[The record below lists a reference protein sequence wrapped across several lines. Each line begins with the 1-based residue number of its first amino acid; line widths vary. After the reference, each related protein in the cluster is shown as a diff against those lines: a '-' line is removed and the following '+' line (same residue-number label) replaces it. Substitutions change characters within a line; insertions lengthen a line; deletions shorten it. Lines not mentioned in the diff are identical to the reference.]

1 MASGLAS
8 EGRLDDKIF
17 EAVSAG
23 IVCLDREM
31 RIIRC
36 NRMGARSI
44 GADDAAQ
51 ITGKLF
57 DEVVKTNFENV
68 KIAFRKVLDDKRAR
82 TFWGFPLAAGRGE
95 KTFWDYTITELE
107 GGILLSAVESGDRV
121 QGEYNLQSAVDDAHQ
136 YADELQ
142 SIVAQMS
149 DGLIVFDANGE
160 VVKINRAAGDLLGEA
175 ASIFQPKQK
184 KSKKK
189 SLLITRL
196 DGKNF
201 PAGKYPWQLACAK
214 GKASV
219 NVEMRVRRRDG
230 DEAIISINAAPLR
243 DKKQNISGAVVV
255 LHDATENRKLI
266 DELRDA
272 NRRLEEYNRLKAEF
286 VANMSHE
293 LRTPLTAII
302 GFAQLMQM
310 KNRKGDFSPETVG
323 DGIER
328 ILRNGRHLLSLID
341 EVLDLSKIEAGRLTL
356 HLEHFDIPELIEK
369 TFGNLESLALGK
381 NLEYRLKIAG
391 DFPFAYSDPAR
402 IRQIL
407 LNLISNAIKFTE
419 SGAIEVELRSGD
431 RQKWQTV
438 VRDTGIG
445 IKAENIDKVFERF
458 RQVDGSY
465 TRTVGGF
472 GLGLA
477 ISQQL
482 ANLLGGE
489 ITVESDY
496 KKGSTFVLTLP
507 FEVPHA
513 RDTLIAVSN
522 QPQELTVLIGQNGK
536 EEIKNGDSEEKPLVL
551 VIDDIPDSTRLLTET
566 LENAGYRVQ
575 TAHTGAEGILLA
587 RRLQPIA
594 VTLDVMMPGMDGWR
608 VLQAMKTDSQLA
620 QIPVVVVSIVDNKPL
635 GYRLGAS
642 GYLVKPVEPNNLLS
656 ALNAV
661 MTAPSENANE
671 YVLVVDDEYSVRE
684 LLISAL
690 KQGGFKTRSAA
701 SGELAFSMATKR
713 PPLAILTDLHMP
725 GGMSGFELIARLRSE
740 PETARTPIVVVT
752 GKDLLTEDRHFISGQ
767 IADVIRKGDLMLSN
781 LDERLRQ
788 TLEEIGVEPTNG
800 KNNAG

>member
-1 MASGLAS
+1 MTNKGS
-8 EGRLDDKIF
+8 LDDKIF
-17 EAVSAG
+17 DAVSAG

-36 NRMGARSI
+36 NRMGARAI
-44 GADDAAQ
+44 GADDAAGV
-51 ITGKLF
+51 TGKLF
-57 DEVVKTNFENV
+57 DEVVKANFDNLKAAFQ
-68 KIAFRKVLDDKRAR
+68 KILEDKRAR
-82 TFWGFPLAAGRGE
+82 TFWGFPLASGDNE
-95 KTFWDYTITELE
+95 KTFWDYTISELD
-107 GGILLSAVESGDRV
+107 GGILLSAVKADERV
-121 QGEYNLQSAVDDAHQ
+121 QGEYNVRAAVADAHQ

-149 DGLIVFDANGE
+149 DGLIVFDAHGE
-160 VVKINRAAGDLLGEA
+160 VVKINQAARDLLGEA
-175 ASIFQPKQK
+175 ASIFQARQK

-189 SLLITRL
+189 TPLITRL
-196 DGKNF
+196 DGKTF

-219 NVEMRVRRRDG
+219 NVEMRVRRTAD
-230 DEAIISINAAPLR
+230 DEAIISINAAPRR
-243 DKKQNISGAVVV
+243 DKKEKVSGAVVV
-255 LHDATENRKLI
+255 LHDVTENRKLI
-266 DELRDA
+266 DELREA

-310 KNRKGDFSPETVG
+310 KSRKGEFSPETIG
-323 DGIER
+323 DGLER

-356 HLEHFDIPELIEK
+356 HLEHFDVPELIEK

-381 NLEYRLKIAG
+381 NLKYHLKISGA
-391 DFPFAYSDPAR
+391 FPFAYSDPAR

-407 LNLISNAIKFTE
+407 LNLISNAIKFTDTG
-419 SGAIEVELRSGD
+419 SIEVELRAED
-431 RQKWQTV
+431 KEKWQAL
-438 VRDTGIG
+438 VRDTGVG
-445 IKAENIDKVFERF
+445 IKAENIDQVFERF

-482 ANLLGGE
+482 ANLLGGA

-496 KKGSTFVLTLP
+496 KKGSTFILTLP
-507 FEVPHA
+507 FEVPQA
-513 RDTLIAVSN
+513 RETLIAISG
-522 QPQELTVLIGQNGK
+522 QPQELSVLIETGEREDK
-536 EEIKNGDSEEKPLVL
+536 KIDEAEEKPLVL

-566 LENAGYRVQ
+566 LENAGYRVNV
-575 TAHTGAEGILLA
+575 AHSGAEGILLA
-587 RRLQPIA
+587 RRLQPVAI
-594 VTLDVMMPGMDGWR
+594 TLDVMMPGMDGWR

-642 GYLVKPVEPNNLLS
+642 GYLVKPVEPNNLLNT
-656 ALNAV
+656 LNAV
-661 MTAPSENANE
+661 VTTPGEKANE
-671 YVLVVDDEYSVRE
+671 YILVVDDEYGVRE

-713 PPLAILTDLHMP
+713 PPMAILTDLHMP

-740 PETARTPIVVVT
+740 PETARTPIIVIT
-752 GKDLLTEDRHFISGQ
+752 GKDLLAEDRHFISGQ

-781 LDERLRQ
+781 LDERLRE